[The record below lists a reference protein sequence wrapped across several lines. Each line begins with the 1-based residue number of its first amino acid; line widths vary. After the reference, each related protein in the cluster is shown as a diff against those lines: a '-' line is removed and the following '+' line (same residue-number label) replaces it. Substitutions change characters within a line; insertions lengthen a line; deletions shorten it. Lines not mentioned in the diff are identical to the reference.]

1 MPHYPPYE
9 RGSTYPSY
17 LSTLARYPFNPAGM
31 VPSEASL
38 GVDASKAAVYKEVGL
53 KQIGA
58 RRKALRIISAQIFS
72 PSPIKT
78 SPH

>member
-1 MPHYPPYE
+1 
-9 RGSTYPSY
+9 
-17 LSTLARYPFNPAGM
+17 M

-38 GVDASKAAVYKEVGL
+38 GVDDSKAAVYKEVGL

-58 RRKALRIISAQIFS
+58 RRKALRIISAEIFS